1 MKTELTNFLDYEP
14 YDTGGGNTGNS
25 RNGYY
30 ARTIT
35 TRYGDIEVQIPRD
48 CNGEFKQQTIKPYK
62 RNTDDLET
70 TILQLYSKGITT
82 SEISDLIEKMYGHA
96 YTPATISNISRA
108 VEDHVKEFHERDLN
122 KHYAVIYMDATYLN
136 VRRDSVSKEALHI
149 LVNIN
154 LVRFISNTIFF
165 DWYAAKTNGK

>member
-1 MKTELTNFLDYEP
+1 
-14 YDTGGGNTGNS
+14 
-25 RNGYY
+25 
-30 ARTIT
+30 
-35 TRYGDIEVQIPRD
+35 
-48 CNGEFKQQTIKPYK
+48 
-62 RNTDDLET
+62 
-70 TILQLYSKGITT
+70 
-82 SEISDLIEKMYGHA
+82 MYGHA